1 MSAEEVVAMDAR
13 SKRFAV
19 ARHVLALLLCL
30 PAVASAVNS
39 TTIVDVVT
47 DPPTLLTLGVQV
59 VISGDDDGDAKIA
72 VRYRRVGTSDWLL
85 AQDLVRVDTN
95 APSWV
100 VGQPRQLAGSI
111 FNLQPATA
119 YEVELTATDL
129 DGIGGLFPIQNQLMT
144 TRAVP
149 PTRPT
154 CLGESTVVNAT
165 ELREAF
171 SQAGTKNCINVR
183 PGLYEDNFTL
193 SASGTPTNPIII
205 RRAPSHTG
213 AVILDGG
220 CPPTA
225 SPTAGPDTGDHCRSN
240 DLDDAPCAALTITG
254 SNVIV
259 EHLEIRNAERG
270 ILFTNPAPPTSPASG
285 NVVRRVKMTDVC
297 VGITNKG
304 QGQTGFYVC
313 DNELTGR
320 VPWPVMYVDAN
331 SGTTDP
337 VLPPSMLK
345 YVRND
350 FANASGV
357 QLAGSGHVVC
367 HNTIAGFGDGIRLLA
382 ESPAVADFRGYDIYG
397 NDILSGYDNAIELD
411 YALRNVR
418 AFRNRMLNSWAPLS
432 FQPIFGGPVYA
443 LRNVMHNVVHEPLK
457 FHDHGTYGPT
467 NGVRVFHNTVVTAP
481 LITDGGTVSALALH
495 LTDDEK
501 SFNFRIENNIFFGRP
516 VSPPPP
522 TQQPRTVKWD
532 SPWES
537 PWDTPAIGGLFD
549 FNGYAPDGRFQ
560 YVDGSMQHNSLAQ
573 LRASANPDFEEG
585 GKILVGDAD
594 DHFVD
599 TDLVPPSD
607 HDTIQTGQ
615 DFTLQPTSIAVNAA
629 RPIANINDGHV
640 GAAPDMGA
648 IEESCPKRGPIYGP
662 RPLDMDDTT
671 EPIGCESLPPD
682 GPMLCSAEPVTD
694 CQKPVLSGRTSF
706 RVAKRPSDP
715 TKTRLIWYWKEA
727 DIDVGDFGDPST
739 DATYYVCA
747 YETLPNNG
755 GRRLALEAR
764 IPAGGQNCGTNFA
777 SKPCWRFRPNGWNYT
792 SRTMAPD
799 GVRRLNLRG
808 DDRHG
813 SFQLNANGSRV
824 KLPSSLQ
831 FQFPVTVQ
839 LRNTDTEHCW
849 DVDYSSGRSTPLRFD
864 GRDD

>member
-1 MSAEEVVAMDAR
+1 MDAR

-19 ARHVLALLLCL
+19 ARHVLALLLFL
-30 PAVASAVNS
+30 PAVASAVNQM
-39 TTIVDVVT
+39 TIQSVVT

-59 VISGDDDGDAKIA
+59 VISGDDDGDGSIS
-72 VRYRRVGTSDWLL
+72 VRYRRLGTQSWTD
-85 AQDLVRVDTN
+85 AQDLVRVDTD
-95 APSWV
+95 APSYPPEPPD
-100 VGQPRQLAGSI
+100 QPDQFAGSI

-119 YEVELTATDL
+119 YEVELTPHDP
-129 DGIGGLFPIQNQLMT
+129 DGVSPSSLPLTVLT

-149 PTRPT
+149 RSRPT
-154 CLGESTVVNAT
+154 CLDESIVVDK
-165 ELREAF
+165 
-171 SQAGTKNCINVR
+171 AGLVAALGQTATKNCINLRAGVYD
-183 PGLYEDNFTL
+183 GNFVL
-193 SASGTPTNPIII
+193 NASGTPEHPIVI
-205 RRAPSHTG
+205 RRALGDTG
-213 AVILDGG
+213 AVVLDGG
-220 CPPTA
+220 CPATGG
-225 SPTAGPDTGDHCRSN
+225 SQGDHCRSN
-240 DLDDAPCAALTITG
+240 DLDDAPCAALTVTG

-285 NVVRRVKMTDVC
+285 NVVRRVKITDVC

-313 DNELTGR
+313 DNDLTGR
-320 VPWPVMYVDAN
+320 VPWPVMYIDAN

-337 VLPPSMLK
+337 VLPSSMLP
-345 YVRND
+345 YARNN

-367 HNTIAGFGDGIRLLA
+367 HNKIAGFGDGIRLLA
-382 ESPAVADFRGYDIYG
+382 ESPAVVDFRGYDIYG

-432 FQPIFGGPVYA
+432 FQPVFGGPVYA

-457 FHDHGTYGPT
+457 FHAHGTYGPT

-481 LITDGGTVSALALH
+481 LINDEGTPSALALH
-495 LTDDEK
+495 LTSDDK

-522 TQQPRTVKWD
+522 NQPRTVKWD

-537 PWDTPAIGGLFD
+537 SWDTPSIGGLFD

-560 YVDGSMQHNSLAQ
+560 YVDGSMQYSTLAL
-573 LRASANPDFEEG
+573 LRASTNPDFEEG
-585 GKILVGDAD
+585 GKILVGDAG

-599 TDLVPPSD
+599 TGLQPPSD
-607 HDTIQTGQ
+607 HDAVQTGK
-615 DFTLQPTSIAVNAA
+615 DFTLQPTSGAVNAA
-629 RPIANINDGHV
+629 RPIANVNDGHV
-640 GAAPDMGA
+640 GAGPDMGA
-648 IEESCPKRGPIYGP
+648 VEASCPKPGPIYGP

-671 EPIGCESLPPD
+671 EPIGCESAPAD
-682 GPMLCSAEPVTD
+682 GPMLCSSQPVTN
-694 CQKPVLSGRTSF
+694 CQKPLHSGRTIF
-706 RVAKRPSDP
+706 RLAKRPSDP
-715 TKTRLIWYWKEA
+715 TKTRLTWYWRHA
-727 DIDVGDFGDPST
+727 DIDVEDFGDPST

-747 YETLPNNG
+747 YETLPNDG
-755 GRRLALEAR
+755 GRRLVLEAR
-764 IPAGGQNCGTNFA
+764 IPAGGTNCGTNFA
-777 SKPCWRFRPNGWNYT
+777 SKACWRSRPSGWNYT

-808 DDRHG
+808 DDRFG
-813 SFQLNANGSRV
+813 SFQLNATGSRL

-839 LRNTDTEHCW
+839 LRNTDTLNCW

-864 GRDD
+864 GDDD